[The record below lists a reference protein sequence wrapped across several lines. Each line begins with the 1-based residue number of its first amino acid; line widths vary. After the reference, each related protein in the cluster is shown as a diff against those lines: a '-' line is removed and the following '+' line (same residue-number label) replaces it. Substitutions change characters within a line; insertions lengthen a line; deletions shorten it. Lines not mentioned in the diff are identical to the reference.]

1 VFWNRLKSKRFLPR
15 RRLQADPT
23 VQYGCVAA
31 PEAAPSCASY
41 DGRITRAMLD
51 DPENPYNTYR
61 HSGLPPGPISN
72 PGKAT
77 IAAVIHP
84 EEHGYFYFVA
94 RGSGRHHFSKTLRQH
109 NIAVR
114 RNNEK

>member
-1 VFWNRLKSKRFLPR
+1 LKSGRFLPR

-23 VQYGCVAA
+23 VQYGCVAV
-31 PEAAPSCASY
+31 PEAAPSCADY
-41 DGRITRAMLD
+41 DGSITRAMLD

-72 PGKAT
+72 PGSAS
-77 IAAVIHP
+77 IAAVIDP
-84 EEHGYFYFVA
+84 EQHDYYYFVA
-94 RGSGRHHFSKTLRQH
+94 RGSGQHHFSKTLRQH

-114 RNNEK
+114 RNGQQ